1 MLAQQKCGLAAVEPR
16 VCPEAGVVVVTVMA
30 AADPA
35 PAELPGPLNE
45 VALALQSA
53 CKRTRREPPTH
64 RSWRPSKM
72 SATAE
77 TLPIDAA
84 KQEILGAVQSAD
96 VTVVRAE
103 TGSGKSTRVPQYLL
117 DEHVG
122 RGARCHIVVT
132 VQRRIAATELARR
145 VAHERGEELCPGTK
159 GRTSV
164 GYWIRGESALPYDVN
179 SIVYATEG
187 KFVQGFDIT
196 EFTHIIIDEAHE
208 RTRAMDM
215 LLMMWKH
222 SSDGGRP
229 KLLLMTAGLSMSAL
243 RTYFVGSGDGAV
255 QLREIVVPGRRFPVR
270 DVYASTVLNH
280 SNPEDM
286 APHTMVRAAVEWCW
300 QQEPG
305 TVLVFLADAT
315 EINGC
320 RGELASLERAVVCPL
335 HGKSPADERREALT
349 PAPHGRKVILSTN
362 VAETSITIP
371 DVIYVVDFL
380 VERLPP
386 LLKKQ
391 SVSKASHVQ
400 RAGRAGRCGRGCC
413 LTMSSEAFYL
423 QLADFREPESV
434 RVPMHAWALYAL
446 GTGCIESMEACGAFF
461 AKLPS
466 PPGHQSVVAMAKDF
480 ELWEVTVG
488 GRLTVIGEHVSR
500 MPCSIEV
507 ALALLSGAFLG
518 VGPEVAM
525 VLAAA
530 CTDGF
535 FREFSAHHKEAFVE
549 DWSHQHRA
557 SDLFAAGTFLEWH
570 LRGCVEWGGNPRI
583 MEAVL
588 ETLRDYREALDVVE
602 PRVCP
607 EAGGEADAPRWLEE
621 VWPQVQFAI
630 CSGFRLQCAVHGR
643 RKAQFWGRAGDVY
656 NISRESVVPPKGGR
670 AVFFTGVRGSFMQ
683 GVTTATAL
691 DVLVFGGR
699 PVVAEPGHLAIG
711 GWLKLEWPANGMAP
725 AGLMN
730 LRQTFTSLLGA
741 FLQGSSAHDVHAQRF
756 SSMELWTTTP
766 ASCVVLH
773 KVVPLV
779 APEPA
784 PGCPVERGTD
794 MGDAA
799 YAEACARCRTLPP
812 VPTVMSCRVGGT
824 HKASGKDRRDVPKY
838 AFFQA
843 VSDGCLACVRRE
855 LEVTQHVSPAAASE
869 NMGYTARDFADY
881 ACQQGVAGA
890 LEVQQYLD
898 AHWSCIPRRV
908 SGKQGTGP
916 RSAVGRSAERPGTDA
931 TPRGQPHG
939 STSSGENS
947 AAPAVG
953 GSQSVS
959 GVFDAARAA
968 ARTRCSLL
976 PPISMMTPCRKQGV
990 HNPKGQTRRDSAAY
1004 VFFQAVSD
1012 GCLACV
1018 RRELEETLVVCPEVM
1033 SDTNSYTAR
1042 DFANYASGRGVKGA
1056 PDVKQYLDTNWS
1068 YIPVSA

>member
-117 DEHVG
+117 DDHVA

-196 EFTHIIIDEAHE
+196 EFSHIIIDEAHE

-222 SSDGGRP
+222 SSVSDGSRP

-305 TVLVFLADAT
+305 TVLVFVADAT

-320 RGELASLERAVVCPL
+320 RRELASLERAVVCPL

-380 VERLPP
+380 VEKLPP

-446 GTGCIESMEACGAFF
+446 GTGCIESMEACGEFF

-466 PPGHQSVVAMAKDF
+466 PPGHQSVVDMAKDF

-535 FREFSAHHKEAFVE
+535 FREFSAHHNEAFAE

-588 ETLRDYREALDVVE
+588 ETLRDFREALAPFSVE
-602 PRVCP
+602 T
-607 EAGGEADAPRWLEE
+607 ADAPRWLEE

-656 NISRESVVPPKGGR
+656 NISRESVVPPKGG
-670 AVFFTGVRGSFMQ
+670 V
-683 GVTTATAL
+683 
-691 DVLVFGGR
+691 
-699 PVVAEPGHLAIG
+699 PY
-711 GWLKLEWPANGMAP
+711 
-725 AGLMN
+725 
-730 LRQTFTSLLGA
+730 
-741 FLQGSSAHDVHAQRF
+741 F
-756 SSMELWTTTP
+756 S
-766 ASCVVLH
+766 
-773 KVVPLV
+773 
-779 APEPA
+779 
-784 PGCPVERGTD
+784 PGC
-794 MGDAA
+794 
-799 YAEACARCRTLPP
+799 
-812 VPTVMSCRVGGT
+812 
-824 HKASGKDRRDVPKY
+824 
-838 AFFQA
+838 
-843 VSDGCLACVRRE
+843 
-855 LEVTQHVSPAAASE
+855 AAAL
-869 NMGYTARDFADY
+869 
-881 ACQQGVAGA
+881 CKV
-890 LEVQQYLD
+890 
-898 AHWSCIPRRV
+898 
-908 SGKQGTGP
+908 
-916 RSAVGRSAERPGTDA
+916 
-931 TPRGQPHG
+931 
-939 STSSGENS
+939 
-947 AAPAVG
+947 
-953 GSQSVS
+953 
-959 GVFDAARAA
+959 
-968 ARTRCSLL
+968 
-976 PPISMMTPCRKQGV
+976 
-990 HNPKGQTRRDSAAY
+990 
-1004 VFFQAVSD
+1004 
-1012 GCLACV
+1012 
-1018 RRELEETLVVCPEVM
+1018 
-1033 SDTNSYTAR
+1033 
-1042 DFANYASGRGVKGA
+1042 
-1056 PDVKQYLDTNWS
+1056 
-1068 YIPVSA
+1068 